1 MFLPQVKTW
10 FSNRRGKAQRNARR
24 RKSGVALSVTR
35 ELRNAYKQMPAPSD
49 EQCTLIATRI
59 GWTIEQTRRWFQARH
74 TGQEDNIGV
83 AEGTRLSLAEAH
95 SYLERLY
102 EQVQYPERSAME
114 QAAST
119 LGTTLR
125 KVRTWFN
132 NRRARGRREAGRG
145 PSSVDGASSV
155 VSGQSAAGDVDML
168 SASRPVPVGRVLAA
182 PVFQTSKVRCTCIRD
197 RASRHAMTL
206 FVRAGVDVAA
216 LGYCAPA

>member
-1 MFLPQVKTW
+1 M
-10 FSNRRGKAQRNARR
+10 
-24 RKSGVALSVTR
+24 ALSVTR

-197 RASRHAMTL
+197 RA
-206 FVRAGVDVAA
+206 AA
-216 LGYCAPA
+216 TP

>member
-1 MFLPQVKTW
+1 M
-10 FSNRRGKAQRNARR
+10 
-24 RKSGVALSVTR
+24 ALSVTR

-95 SYLERLY
+95 SHLERLY

-155 VSGQSAAGDVDML
+155 VSVQSAAGDVDML
-168 SASRPVPVGRVLAA
+168 SATRPVPVGRVLAA

-197 RASRHAMTL
+197 RA
-206 FVRAGVDVAA
+206 AA
-216 LGYCAPA
+216 TP